1 VDEQKSSG
9 SFLEELTQM
18 PYQETQAVESSVA
31 AETADFPASELAEAK
46 TSSPVKIHA
55 PKAQLFK
62 SKKFSEPLSFTQTEG
77 ASLSPKGRSMYSFD
91 EKKKTPV
98 QAKVKQVD
106 LEARRMEE
114 SIVKAP
120 NAAQSLLKV
129 NN

>member
-1 VDEQKSSG
+1 
-9 SFLEELTQM
+9 LEELTQT
-18 PYQETQAVESSVA
+18 PYQETQAVESSVVV
-31 AETADFPASELAEAK
+31 ETADFLASELAEAK
-46 TSSPVKIHA
+46 TISPVKIHT
-55 PKAQLFK
+55 PKTQLFK

-77 ASLSPKGRSMYSFD
+77 ASSSPKNRSMYSFE

-106 LEARRMEE
+106 VEARRMEE